1 MKNMKQI
8 IYMALLG
15 GVALSCTQSELGT
28 GSPESEL
35 PTVPLEIASASLPEG
50 SLTVTRA
57 TTPQPLTSG
66 SIGLFLQGK
75 EAATSYT
82 AINNS
87 KYTYEEA
94 ISKWQPAT
102 DDQTIYLGGEAAHI
116 CAYYPHQESG
126 YDNKTQ
132 LPLTM
137 QEYDVSKELFFAPNQ
152 EKNAT
157 PADRK
162 LTLNLTHAY
171 SQIELNITRENY
183 PTQCTI
189 SGITLKNGN
198 LLTTGTINITDGTVT
213 GTPGSYALEK
223 LPYTLVAGDT
233 YTHNLLVPPSTLSA
247 DATDSNKGLAI
258 VLTVDSKPMTVKIP
272 LSELPTLEKGKKH
285 VISLKIK
292 GTAIETAV
300 TTTGWD
306 EKTLNGGTA
315 YEPVPVVVSA
325 SLESGLKTR
334 AASASEALAD
344 GSKIGVFRVAD
355 EVAGYEAVSNT
366 LYTLNGSTW
375 ASGSPIY
382 VSGKEAKLCAYY
394 PYSATQTTSTVTLT
408 AQTYAADKDVC
419 FAKVDGAQHI
429 KNTAPSVTF
438 AMERAYSQLT
448 LAMTRDYQYPLV
460 CKVTAVKLEME
471 GGQDLMQTKT
481 LNIEN
486 ESMADGTT
494 ATSLSYTT
502 AGAMHDTGLTASVTD
517 KTFRLLLPPQ
527 TLPNAGLKL
536 TLTIDDWD
544 YSVVIPHAAL
554 TAFERG
560 SNHVISLKITDG
572 EPITLADVSTKEWDD
587 TGGTHSGDASPIQ

>member
-15 GVALSCTQSELGT
+15 GFALSCTQSELGT
-28 GSPESEL
+28 GSPDSQL
-35 PTVPLEIASASLPEG
+35 PTVPLEIASASLPDG
-50 SLTVTRA
+50 ALAVTRA
-57 TTPQPLTSG
+57 ESKPLTFG

-75 EAATSYT
+75 EATTSYA

-87 KYTYEEA
+87 KYTYDD
-94 ISKWQPAT
+94 ITDKWKPDT
-102 DDQTIYLGGEAAHI
+102 DNQIIYLGGETATI
-116 CAYYPHQESG
+116 CAYYPYQASG
-126 YDNKTQ
+126 YDDKTK
-132 LPLTM
+132 LPLTL
-137 QEYDVSKELFFAPNQ
+137 QEHGADKELFFAPNQ

-157 PADRK
+157 PAGRK

-183 PTQCTI
+183 PTQCII

-213 GTPGSYALEK
+213 GTAADYALTK
-223 LPYTLVAGDT
+223 LPHTLTVGST
-233 YTHNLLVPPSTLSA
+233 YTRNLLVPPSTLTN
-247 DATDSNKGLAI
+247 DATDTSKGLAI
-258 VLTVDSKPMTVKIP
+258 VLTVDGKPMTVKIL
-272 LSELPTLEKGKKH
+272 LSELTTLEKGKKH

-306 EKTLNGGTA
+306 EKILNDGTA
-315 YEPVPVVVSA
+315 YEPVPVVVAA

-334 AASASEALAD
+334 AADASAALAD

-355 EVAGYEAVSNT
+355 EDAGYEAVNNT
-366 LYTLNGSTW
+366 LYTQSGSTW
-375 ASGSPIY
+375 ASESPIY
-382 VSGKEAKLCAYY
+382 VSGKAAKLCAYY
-394 PYSATQTTSTVTLT
+394 PYSAEQTTSIVTLT
-408 AQTYAADKDVC
+408 AQKYAADKDVC
-419 FAKVDGAQHI
+419 FAKVDDAQKI
-429 KNTAPSVTF
+429 KNTTPDVTF

-448 LAMTRDYQYPLV
+448 LAMTRDYKYPLV

-471 GGQDLMQTKT
+471 GKQNLKQTRT

-502 AGAMHDTGLTASVTD
+502 TGDMHNTGLTPNVTD
-517 KTFRLLLPPQ
+517 NTFRLLLPPQ

-544 YSVVIPHAAL
+544 YSVVIPHTAL
-554 TAFERG
+554 STFVRG

-572 EPITLADVSTKEWDD
+572 EPITLADVSTKEWEA

>member
-1 MKNMKQI
+1 
-8 IYMALLG
+8 MALLG
-15 GVALSCTQSELGT
+15 GFALSCTQSELGT
-28 GSPESEL
+28 GSPDSEF

-57 TTPQPLTSG
+57 ASQPLTSG

-75 EAATSYT
+75 KTTTSYT
-82 AINNS
+82 AINN
-87 KYTYEEA
+87 YEY
-94 ISKWQPAT
+94 SYQLNKWAPA
-102 DDQTIYLGGEAAHI
+102 DENKTIYLGGETATI
-116 CAYYPHQESG
+116 CAYYPYQASG
-126 YDNKTQ
+126 YDDKTK

-137 QEYDVSKELFFAPNQ
+137 QEYNAGNELFFATNQ

-157 PADRK
+157 PTGRK

-171 SQIELNITRENY
+171 SQIELKITRENY
-183 PTQCTI
+183 PTQCII

-198 LLTTGTINITDGTVT
+198 LLTSGTINITDGTVT
-213 GTPGSYALEK
+213 GTPADYALTK
-223 LPYTLVAGDT
+223 LPHTLTADGA
-233 YTHNLLVPPSTLSA
+233 YTHNLLVPPTTLTA
-247 DATDSNKGLAI
+247 DATDPSKGLAI
-258 VLTVDSKPMTVKIP
+258 VLTVDGKPMTVMIL

-334 AASASEALAD
+334 AASASAALAN
-344 GSKIGVFRVAD
+344 GSEIGVFRVAD
-355 EVAGYEAVSNT
+355 AGTGYAAVNNT
-366 LYTLNGSTW
+366 LYTLSGSNWT
-375 ASGSPIY
+375 STSPIY

-394 PYSATQTTSTVTLT
+394 PYSAEQTTSKVILT
-408 AQTYAADKDVC
+408 AQEYAENKDVC
-419 FAKVDGAQHI
+419 FAKVDANQHI

-448 LAMTRDYQYPLV
+448 LAMTRDYKYPLV
-460 CKVTAVKLEME
+460 CKVTAVKLEMD
-471 GGQDLMQTKT
+471 GGEELMQTRT
-481 LNIEN
+481 LNIED
-486 ESMADGTT
+486 ESMADGMA
-494 ATSLSYTT
+494 ATSLSYVTV
-502 AGAMHDTGLTASVTD
+502 GDMHDTGLTASVTD

-536 TLTIDDWD
+536 TLTIDAWD
-544 YSVVIPHAAL
+544 YSVVIPYGDL
-554 TAFERG
+554 PAFVRG

-572 EPITLADVSTKEWDD
+572 EPIKLNDVSTKEWD
-587 TGGTHSGDASPIQ
+587 TSGGTHSGDASPIQ

>member
-1 MKNMKQI
+1 
-8 IYMALLG
+8 MALLG

-28 GSPESEL
+28 VRPDSWL
-35 PTVPLEIASASLPEG
+35 PTVALEISSASLPDG
-50 SLTVTRA
+50 ALAVTRA
-57 TTPQPLTSG
+57 TSQALTSG

-87 KYTYEEA
+87 KYTYDDA
-94 ISKWQPAT
+94 IGIWKPAA
-102 DDQTIYLGGEAAHI
+102 DDQIIYLGGEEAHI
-116 CAYYPHQESG
+116 CAYYPHQASG
-126 YDNKTQ
+126 YDDKTK
-132 LPLTM
+132 LPLTL
-137 QEYDVSKELFFAPNQ
+137 QEYDAGKELFFAPNQ

-157 PADRK
+157 PAGRK
-162 LTLNLTHAY
+162 LTLSLTHAY

-183 PTQCTI
+183 PTQCII

-198 LLTTGTINITDGTVT
+198 LLTSGTINITDGTVT
-213 GTPGSYALEK
+213 GTVADYALTN
-223 LPYTLVAGDT
+223 LPYTLAADVT
-233 YTHNLLVPPSTLSA
+233 YTRNLLVPPSTLTA
-247 DATDSNKGLAI
+247 DATDTGKGLAI

-272 LSELPTLEKGKKH
+272 HSELPTLEKGKKH

-334 AASASEALAD
+334 AAGASAALAD

-355 EVAGYEAVSNT
+355 AAAGYKAVNNT
-366 LYTLNGSTW
+366 LYTLNGSAWTT
-375 ASGSPIY
+375 ASPIY

-394 PYSATQTTSTVTLT
+394 PYSAGQATSTVLLT

-419 FAKVDGAQHI
+419 FAKVDDAQHI
-429 KNTAPSVTF
+429 KNTAPDVTF

-448 LAMTRDYQYPLV
+448 LAMTRDYKYPLV

-471 GGQDLMQTKT
+471 GGQNLMQTKT

-502 AGAMHDTGLTASVTD
+502 TGAMHDTGLTASVPD

-536 TLTIDDWD
+536 TLTIDEWD
-544 YSVVIPHAAL
+544 YSVVIPHGDL
-554 TAFERG
+554 SEFVRG

-572 EPITLADVSTKEWDD
+572 EPITLTDVSTKEWDT

>member
-28 GSPESEL
+28 VSPDSGL
-35 PTVPLEIASASLPEG
+35 PTVALEISSASLPDG
-50 SLTVTRA
+50 ALAVTRA
-57 TTPQPLTSG
+57 TSQVLTSG

-87 KYTYEEA
+87 KYTYDDITSTWKPDA
-94 ISKWQPAT
+94 
-102 DDQTIYLGGEAAHI
+102 DDQTIYLGGEATQI
-116 CAYYPHQESG
+116 CAYYPHQASG
-126 YDNKTQ
+126 YNDKTR
-132 LPLTM
+132 LPLTL
-137 QEYDVSKELFFAPNQ
+137 QEYDADKELFFAPNQ

-157 PADRK
+157 PTGRK
-162 LTLNLTHAY
+162 LTLSLTHAY

-198 LLTTGTINITDGTVT
+198 LLTSGTINITDGTVT
-213 GTPGSYALEK
+213 GTVADYALTK
-223 LPYTLVAGDT
+223 LPYTLAADGT
-233 YTHNLLVPPSTLSA
+233 YIRNLLVPPSTLTA
-247 DATDSNKGLAI
+247 DAADTGKGLAI

-272 LSELPTLEKGKKH
+272 LSELSMLEKGKKH

-292 GTAIETAV
+292 GTAIEIAV

-334 AASASEALAD
+334 AAGASAALAD

-355 EVAGYEAVSNT
+355 AAAGYAAVNNT
-366 LYTLNGSTW
+366 LYTLNGTAW
-375 ASGSPIY
+375 TTASPIY

-394 PYSATQTTSTVTLT
+394 PYSAGQATSTVTLT
-408 AQTYAADKDVC
+408 AQTYTADKDVC
-419 FAKVDGAQHI
+419 FAKVDNNQHI
-429 KNTAPSVTF
+429 KNTDPDVTF

-448 LAMTRDYQYPLV
+448 LAMTRDYKYPLV

-471 GGQDLMQTKT
+471 GGQNLMQTKT

-502 AGAMHDTGLTASVTD
+502 TGAMHDTGLTASATD

-527 TLPNAGLKL
+527 TLPNAGLRL
-536 TLTIDDWD
+536 TLTIDEWD
-544 YSVVIPHAAL
+544 YSVVIPHDDL
-554 TAFERG
+554 SEFVRG
-560 SNHVISLKITDG
+560 SNHEVSLKITDG
-572 EPITLADVSTKEWDD
+572 EPITLTDVSTKKWD
-587 TGGTHSGDASPIQ
+587 TNGGTYSGDASQIQ

>member
-28 GSPESEL
+28 GNPDSGL
-35 PTVPLEIASASLPEG
+35 PTVALEISSASLPDG
-50 SLTVTRA
+50 ALTVTRA
-57 TTPQPLTSG
+57 TPQPLTSG

-87 KYTYEEA
+87 KYTYDGVT
-94 ISKWQPAT
+94 SKWKPAA
-102 DDQTIYLGGEAAHI
+102 DDQTIYLGSEAAHI
-116 CAYYPHQESG
+116 CAYYPHQASG
-126 YDNKTQ
+126 YDDKTK
-132 LPLTM
+132 LPLTL
-137 QEYDVSKELFFAPNQ
+137 QEYDADKELFFAPNQ

-157 PADRK
+157 PAGRK
-162 LTLNLTHAY
+162 LTLSLTHAY

-189 SGITLKNGN
+189 SGITLKNGK
-198 LLTTGTINITDGTVT
+198 LLTSGTINITDGTVT
-213 GTPGSYALEK
+213 GTAADYALTN
-223 LPYTLVAGDT
+223 LPYTLTAGGT
-233 YTHNLLVPPSTLSA
+233 YTRNLLVPPSTLTA
-247 DATDSNKGLAI
+247 DAGKGLAI
-258 VLTVDSKPMTVKIP
+258 VLVVDSKPMTVKIP

-334 AASASEALAD
+334 AAGASAALAD

-355 EVAGYEAVSNT
+355 AVAGYEAVSNT
-366 LYTLNGSTW
+366 LYTLSGSTW
-375 ASGSPIY
+375 TTASPIY

-394 PYSATQTTSTVTLT
+394 PYSAAQTTSTVTLT
-408 AQTYAADKDVC
+408 AQTYAADKEVC
-419 FAKVDGAQHI
+419 FAKVDDAQHI
-429 KNTAPSVTF
+429 KNTAPDVTF

-448 LAMTRDYQYPLV
+448 LAMTRDYKYPSV
-460 CKVTAVKLEME
+460 CKVTAVKLEMD
-471 GGQDLMQTKT
+471 GGQNLMQTRT

-486 ESMADGTT
+486 ESMEDGTA

-502 AGAMHDTGLTASVTD
+502 AGAMHGTGLTASVTD

-544 YSVVIPHAAL
+544 YSVVIPHADL
-554 TAFERG
+554 PAFVRG
-560 SNHVISLKITDG
+560 SNHEVSLKITG
-572 EPITLADVSTKEWDD
+572 EPITLTGVSTKEWDA